1 MTATTSLS
9 INSKLDLRAPVLT
22 RLRRGTAL
30 RWLRVVTLILLDAV
44 MLYLAWQ
51 LAETYGNAVDLSW
64 DTHHSQLLL
73 LPILATQISLIAAK
87 GLYESKQKRRNYF
100 SLFKTLTFSYLLLL
114 LIAFFYQPSS
124 FISRPTFFLSW
135 LLSGSLTCV
144 ARFSL
149 DTAIEYFRN
158 QGAVRYP
165 TFLICRPEDR
175 EKAVQLL
182 GQENCYKLLGWE
194 DVNSLAVDKDN
205 LDATLEHISS
215 LGVSEVFV
223 CSWASIKSRM
233 FLYWKLRNAGITLHI
248 LPIDIDLEIIDQT
261 LELKM
266 VGGLPALKLSPP
278 LITGSDFFVK
288 RCFDFCCA
296 TAFVLLAAPIYL
308 FIALLIKVDSPG
320 PIFYKQT
327 RIGLHGQPFK
337 VWKFRTMVADAEK
350 LQKELEARN
359 EMKDGVLFKMKDDPR
374 ITSVGKF
381 LRRYSLDELP
391 QLFNVLLGEMSLVGP
406 RPLPL
411 RDVENFSE
419 HHFIRHEV
427 LPGITGLWQVS
438 GRSDI
443 VDFEKVILLDVTYME
458 SWSLWLDMQ
467 ILLQTVMVILRKKVL
482 IKQNLTKEMQLV
494 LI

>member
-1 MTATTSLS
+1 MTSTSLS
-9 INSKLDLRAPVLT
+9 LNSKLDLRAPLFT
-22 RLRRGTAL
+22 RLRRGTAV
-30 RWLRVVTLILLDAV
+30 RWLRVVTLILLDSI

-51 LAETYGNAVDLSW
+51 LAETYGDAVDSSW
-64 DTHHSQLLL
+64 NTRHNPLLL
-73 LPILATQISLIAAK
+73 LPILATQISFIAAK
-87 GLYESKQKRRNYF
+87 GLYDSRQKRRNYF
-100 SLFKTLTFSYLLLL
+100 SLGKTLTFSYLLLL
-114 LIAFFYQPSS
+114 LITFFYQPTS
-124 FISRPTFFLSW
+124 FISRSTFLISW
-135 LLSGSLTCV
+135 LLSVSLTGV
-144 ARFSL
+144 TRLSF
-149 DTAIEYFRN
+149 DTAIEYFRK
-158 QGAVRYP
+158 QGAVCYP

-175 EKAVQLL
+175 EKAVKLL
-182 GQENCYKLLGWE
+182 GRENCYKLLGWE
-194 DVNSLAVDKDN
+194 DVNSLAIDKDN
-205 LDATLEHISS
+205 LDTTLEHIYS

-278 LITGSDFFVK
+278 LIIGSDFFVK

-296 TAFVLLAAPIYL
+296 TAFVLLAAPIYF
-308 FIALLIKVDSPG
+308 FIALLIKLDSPG

-327 RIGLHGQPFK
+327 RIGLHGRPFK
-337 VWKFRTMVADAEK
+337 VWKFRTMVVDAEK

-374 ITSVGKF
+374 ITGVGKF

-391 QLFNVLLGEMSLVGP
+391 QLFNVLFGEMSLVGP

-458 SWSLWLDMQ
+458 SWSLWLDLQ
-467 ILLQTVMVILRKKVL
+467 IILQTFTVILRKKGAY
-482 IKQNLTKEMQLV
+482 
-494 LI
+494 

>member
-1 MTATTSLS
+1 MTSITSLS
-9 INSKLDLRAPVLT
+9 INSDLDLRAPMFT
-22 RLRRGTAL
+22 RLRRGTGV
-30 RWLRVVTLILLDAV
+30 RWLRVVTLIGLDV
-44 MLYLAWQ
+44 IMLYLAWQ
-51 LAETYGNAVDLSW
+51 IADTYGNFVDSSW
-64 DTHHSQLLL
+64 DTQHHPLLL
-73 LPILATQISLIAAK
+73 LPILATEISIIAAK
-87 GLYESKQKRRNYF
+87 GLYDSRQKRRNYL
-100 SLFKTLTFSYLLLL
+100 SLVKALTFSHILLL
-114 LIAFFYQPSS
+114 LIAFFYQPTGFVSRS
-124 FISRPTFFLSW
+124 TFILSW
-135 LLSGSLTCV
+135 ALSVSLTSV
-144 ARFSL
+144 GRFTL
-149 DTAIEYFRN
+149 DTAVEYFRT

-175 EKAVQLL
+175 EKAVKLL
-182 GQENCYKLLGWE
+182 GRENCYKLLGWE
-194 DVNSLAVDKDN
+194 DVNSLATDKHKLN
-205 LDATLEHISS
+205 ATLEQIYS

-248 LPIDIDLEIIDQT
+248 LPVDIDLEFIDQT

-296 TAFVLLAAPIYL
+296 TIFVLLAAPLYL
-308 FIALLIKVDSPG
+308 FIALLIKLDSPG

-327 RIGLHGQPFK
+327 RIGLHGRPFK
-337 VWKFRTMVADAEK
+337 VWKFRTMVTDAEK
-350 LQKELEARN
+350 LQKELEASN
-359 EMKDGVLFKMKDDPR
+359 EMKDGVLFKIKNDPR
-374 ITSVGKF
+374 ITRVGSF

-391 QLFNVLLGEMSLVGP
+391 QLFNVLFGEMSLVGP

-443 VDFEKVILLDVTYME
+443 TDFEKVILLDVTYME
-458 SWSLWLDMQ
+458 SWSLWLDLQ
-467 ILLQTVMVILRKKVL
+467 ILLQTVMVIFGKKGAY
-482 IKQNLTKEMQLV
+482 
-494 LI
+494 

>member
-1 MTATTSLS
+1 MTSTTSLS
-9 INSKLDLRAPVLT
+9 LNSKLDLRAAVFT
-22 RLRRGTAL
+22 RLRRGTGV
-30 RWLRVVTLILLDAV
+30 RWLRVFTLILLDAT

-51 LAETYGNAVDLSW
+51 IAATYGNSLDSPL
-64 DTHHSQLLL
+64 DTRHSPLLL

-87 GLYESKQKRRNYF
+87 GLYDSRQKRRNYF
-100 SLFKTLTFSYLLLL
+100 SLVKALTFSHILLL
-114 LIAFFYQPSS
+114 LIAFFYQPGN
-124 FISRPTFFLSW
+124 FVSRSTFLLSW
-135 LLSGSLTCV
+135 LLSVSLSCV
-144 ARFSL
+144 GRFSL
-149 DTAIEYFRN
+149 DSAVEYFRT

-175 EKAVQLL
+175 EKAVKLL
-182 GQENCYKLLGWE
+182 GRENCYKLLGWE
-194 DVNSLAVDKDN
+194 DVNSLAVDKHNMDT
-205 LDATLEHISS
+205 TLAHISS

-278 LITGSDFFVK
+278 LITGGDFLVK

-296 TAFVLLAAPIYL
+296 AIFVLLAAPLYL
-308 FIALLIKVDSPG
+308 VIALLIKLDSPG
-320 PIFYKQT
+320 PIFYKQI

-350 LQKELEARN
+350 LQKELEASN
-359 EMKDGVLFKMKDDPR
+359 EMQDGVLFKMKNDPR
-374 ITSVGKF
+374 ITGVGGF

-391 QLFNVLLGEMSLVGP
+391 QMFNVLFGEMSLVGP

-411 RDVENFSE
+411 RDVENFAE

-443 VDFEKVILLDVTYME
+443 IDFEKVILLDVTYME
-458 SWSLWLDMQ
+458 SWSLWLDLQ
-467 ILLQTVMVILRKKVL
+467 ILLQTVMVIVRKKGAY
-482 IKQNLTKEMQLV
+482 
-494 LI
+494 